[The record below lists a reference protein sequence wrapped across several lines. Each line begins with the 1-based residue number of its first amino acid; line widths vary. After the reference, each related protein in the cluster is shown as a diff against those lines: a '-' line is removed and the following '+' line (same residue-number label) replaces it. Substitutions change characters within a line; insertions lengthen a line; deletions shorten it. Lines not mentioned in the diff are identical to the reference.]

1 MILSRV
7 LRGAAGKLEKR
18 PAEAP
23 QSLMDIVLTLA
34 EAIRFGYA
42 ETLGTWHL
50 FDLPRAILYTIM
62 DKGKKTI
69 PMECGERSDCVQ
81 LKDPKILDELYEI
94 RKCLTR
100 TMLFSK
106 KRFRAF
112 LLAAGIP
119 KEDVLLRKKR
129 ARRNN
134 KVSGHGH
141 RGMVAAARWIK
152 KHCTTI
158 LLEDL
163 RRHPDFQIKIVGH
176 SLGGAASV
184 SLELA
189 EFGKPFITSIIND
202 SDIVPTLSA
211 YSIHDFIF
219 EGQIKHK
226 KILNAARSAVVSRLP
241 FASTAKAIADHAV
254 VKKHKERTRLLLSL
268 SQQPENVGALSSSK
282 SDNLAEASR
291 STETSYEVSEEIII
305 SESTSDEDES
315 IFSSDDESQHD
326 DIDEEEQII
335 SAFQNITAST
345 AASDEELLNQLE
357 KLELEKHDDIP
368 NIHVKENQEA
378 TTSIDVTEEEK
389 KVVLVHTEESAGAVT
404 ASYNLEKHPLYPPGR
419 IMHIVPAPSNSSEN
433 SNSDDYDPDEK
444 YLYLY
449 ETPKQLYGKL
459 RVSRRMILD
468 HMTNNLKWMA

>member
-1 MILSRV
+1 
-7 LRGAAGKLEKR
+7 
-18 PAEAP
+18 
-23 QSLMDIVLTLA
+23 
-34 EAIRFGYA
+34 
-42 ETLGTWHL
+42 
-50 FDLPRAILYTIM
+50 
-62 DKGKKTI
+62 
-69 PMECGERSDCVQ
+69 
-81 LKDPKILDELYEI
+81 
-94 RKCLTR
+94 
-100 TMLFSK
+100 
-106 KRFRAF
+106 
-112 LLAAGIP
+112 
-119 KEDVLLRKKR
+119 
-129 ARRNN
+129 
-134 KVSGHGH
+134 
-141 RGMVAAARWIK
+141 MVAAARWIK

-176 SLGGAASV
+176 SLGGGTAVLLTYMLREIKQFSSCTCVTFGPAASV

-254 VKKHKERTRLLLSL
+254 TRGTQVVKKHKERTRLLLSL

-326 DIDEEEQII
+326 DTDEEEQII

-378 TTSIDVTEEEK
+378 TTSIDVTEGEK
-389 KVVLVHTEESAGAVT
+389 KVVLVHAEESAGAVT

-468 HMTNNLKWMA
+468 HMTNKYLKMIQQLINQLENQS

>member
-1 MILSRV
+1 
-7 LRGAAGKLEKR
+7 
-18 PAEAP
+18 
-23 QSLMDIVLTLA
+23 
-34 EAIRFGYA
+34 
-42 ETLGTWHL
+42 
-50 FDLPRAILYTIM
+50 
-62 DKGKKTI
+62 
-69 PMECGERSDCVQ
+69 
-81 LKDPKILDELYEI
+81 
-94 RKCLTR
+94 
-100 TMLFSK
+100 MLFSK

-129 ARRNN
+129 ARILKPAFTVIRDKESKCLLVFIRGTQSLKDTLTDAIGAPVSFNHFICSDDGELKRNN

-163 RRHPDFQIKIVGH
+163 RRHPDFQIK
-176 SLGGAASV
+176 
-184 SLELA
+184 
-189 EFGKPFITSIIND
+189 
-202 SDIVPTLSA
+202 
-211 YSIHDFIF
+211 
-219 EGQIKHK
+219 GQIKHK

-241 FASTAKAIADHAV
+241 FASTAKAIADHAVTRGTQV

-326 DIDEEEQII
+326 DTDEEEQII

-378 TTSIDVTEEEK
+378 TTSIDVTEGEK
-389 KVVLVHTEESAGAVT
+389 KVVLVHAEESAGAVT

-468 HMTNNLKWMA
+468 HMTNKYLKMIQQLINQLENQS

>member
-1 MILSRV
+1 MYIFKLSYIYSYPYLYIKVVMKNKQKTRS
-7 LRGAAGKLEKR
+7 LLPWSRREKT
-18 PAEAP
+18 EA
-23 QSLMDIVLTLA
+23 
-34 EAIRFGYA
+34 
-42 ETLGTWHL
+42 
-50 FDLPRAILYTIM
+50 LP
-62 DKGKKTI
+62 
-69 PMECGERSDCVQ
+69 
-81 LKDPKILDELYEI
+81 
-94 RKCLTR
+94 
-100 TMLFSK
+100 
-106 KRFRAF
+106 
-112 LLAAGIP
+112 
-119 KEDVLLRKKR
+119 
-129 ARRNN
+129 
-134 KVSGHGH
+134 
-141 RGMVAAARWIK
+141 
-152 KHCTTI
+152 
-158 LLEDL
+158 
-163 RRHPDFQIKIVGH
+163 
-176 SLGGAASV
+176 
-184 SLELA
+184 
-189 EFGKPFITSIIND
+189 
-202 SDIVPTLSA
+202 
-211 YSIHDFIF
+211 
-219 EGQIKHK
+219 
-226 KILNAARSAVVSRLP
+226 
-241 FASTAKAIADHAV
+241 
-254 VKKHKERTRLLLSL
+254 
-268 SQQPENVGALSSSK
+268 SSK

-468 HMTNNLKWMA
+468 HMTNKYLKMIQQLINQLENQS